1 MAGENEAA
9 SKTEEPTQR
18 KLDEAR
24 KRGDVAKSPEVPQF
38 LALAAA
44 TGVLVA
50 GGGFFAQQLAEQ
62 LVPFLS
68 RPETFHLDGGDGQGV
83 YRLAVMAA
91 APLLLIVFLAA
102 GLAGAAGNIL
112 QHGFLFT
119 AERLKPDWNKVNPMS
134 GFKRVF
140 GPDGLAEFAKTLFK
154 LCVVAAVCWMTL
166 SPHTGDFSNLAALQP
181 QAVLPLS
188 RDLFVGL
195 AGGVLSALAVGAA
208 LDWLW
213 QRHRWMQ
220 RQKMSREEVKEDFR
234 QSEGDP
240 HVKARQKQIRADR
253 AKKRMMAAVKT
264 ATVVVMNPTHYAV
277 ALRYAAGETAA
288 PVCVAKGVDSLALK
302 IRAVAEEAGVPV
314 VEDPPLARALH
325 KAVALDAAIPREHFE
340 AVAKVIGFVLNRGK
354 ARPARAPQ
362 SANGSGGSML
372 NG

>member
-18 KLDEAR
+18 KLDEAKR
-24 KRGDVAKSPEVPQF
+24 KGDVAKSPEVPQF

-44 TGVLVA
+44 AGVLIT
-50 GGGFFAQQLAEQ
+50 GGGYFAQQLGEA

-68 RPETFHLDGGDGQGV
+68 RPETFHLTGGDGIGV
-83 YRLAVMAA
+83 YRLAAMAA
-91 APLLLIVFLAA
+91 APVLLVLFLAS
-102 GLAGAAGNIL
+102 GLGGAAGNLI

-119 AERLKPDWNKVNPMS
+119 GERLKPDWNKVNPMS

-140 GPDGLAEFAKTLFK
+140 GPDGVADFVKTLFK
-154 LCVVAAVCWMTL
+154 LCVVATVCWL
-166 SPHTGDFSNLAALQP
+166 VLAPHAAEFGNLAALPP
-181 QAVLPLS
+181 QAVLPLT
-188 RDLFVGL
+188 RDLFIGL
-195 AGGVLSALAVGAA
+195 VGGVLSALAVGAA

-240 HVKARQKQIRADR
+240 HVKARQKQLRAER
-253 AKKRMMAAVKT
+253 AKKRMMSAVKT

-302 IRAVAEEAGVPV
+302 IRSVAEEAGVPI

-325 KAVALDAAIPREHFE
+325 RAVALDAAIPREHFE

-354 ARPARAPQ
+354 SRPARNA
-362 SANGSGGSML
+362 AGGSML